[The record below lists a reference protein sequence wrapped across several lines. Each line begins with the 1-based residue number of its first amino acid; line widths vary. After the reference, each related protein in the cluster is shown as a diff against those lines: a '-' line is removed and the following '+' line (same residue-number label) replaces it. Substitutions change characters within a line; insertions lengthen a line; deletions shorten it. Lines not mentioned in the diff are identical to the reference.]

1 MQGHSKDLHYGRT
14 SVYSLQYHL
23 IMVTKYRRGVLVGS
37 VKSEL
42 EELLRSMASQFDME
56 IKEMEIMSDH
66 VHMLVDAAPKYS
78 ISSVMKGFKGVSAR
92 MLFMH
97 HPEIKSKLWG
107 GHLWQPSYFAATVS
121 DRSKEQIREY
131 IRRQNQV
138 RGSNN
143 ND

>member
-23 IMVTKYRRGVLVGS
+23 IMVTKYRRGVLTGS
-37 VKSEL
+37 VKAEL
-42 EELLRSMASQFDME
+42 EELLRSMASQFDMKIE
-56 IKEMEIMSDH
+56 EMEIMSDH

-121 DRSKEQIREY
+121 DRSEEQIKEY
-131 IRRQNQV
+131 IRHQRPSKGERQ
-138 RGSNN
+138 
-143 ND
+143 